1 MKGRPG
7 DGPEDVDAAFAEI
20 VADLRREGVGLSL
33 PSEAEVKRDRSDAG
47 DEPAAAPP
55 PAPSSP
61 PVASTWR
68 NHETDIDWADDNA
81 DEHYEPPEP
90 PPLPRP
96 HGLTIAAFVAIAA
109 GVALLVLAA
118 TVLSTAWTPVGL
130 ACVALGVGTLLMR
143 ARKTPRD
150 DEDSGAQV

>member
-20 VADLRREGVGLSL
+20 VADLRREGVGLTL
-33 PSEAEVKRDRSDAG
+33 PSEAEVKRDRSESAG
-47 DEPAAAPP
+47 EEPQAPP
-55 PAPSSP
+55 SP
-61 PVASTWR
+61 PVPSTWR
-68 NHETDIDWADDNA
+68 NHETDIDWANDNA

-96 HGLTIAAFVAIAA
+96 HPLTIAAFIAV
-109 GVALLVLAA
+109 GVGVVLLVLSA
-118 TVLSTAWTPVGL
+118 TVLSTVWTPVGL
-130 ACVALGVGTLLMR
+130 ACVALGVGTLLTR

-150 DEDSGAQV
+150 DGDSGAQV